1 MSVFLITLVND
12 ALQLLTLLIV
22 VRAVFTWIP
31 TVDYEHPLVRAIVK
45 ITDPILKPVRR
56 LVPPVEGL
64 DLSPLAA
71 IILLWLVG
79 FVLIRVLAAVL
90 AGV

>member
-1 MSVFLITLVND
+1 MSVVLITLVND
-12 ALQLLTLLIV
+12 VLQLLTLLII

-64 DLSPLAA
+64 DLSAFAA
-71 IILLWLVG
+71 IILLWLAG
-79 FVLIRVLAAVL
+79 WVLIKVLAALL